1 MKRLR
6 LEELQVQSCLEVTM
20 PETLGGGRFRANK
33 RS

>member
-20 PETLGGGRFRANK
+20 PETLGGGAIP
-33 RS
+33 S